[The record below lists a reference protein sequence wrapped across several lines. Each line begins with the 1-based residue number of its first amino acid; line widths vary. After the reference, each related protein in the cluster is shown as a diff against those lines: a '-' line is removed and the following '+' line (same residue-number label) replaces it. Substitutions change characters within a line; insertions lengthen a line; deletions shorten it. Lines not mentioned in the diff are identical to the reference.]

1 MKHLLTPPSLP
12 KKFRRSIDLCAKY
25 RPVFTLSVDEL
36 GCCKNAE
43 ATFPLQ
49 PGTRPIDRAP
59 YRTSPRVQKQS
70 DDQVDK
76 LFKQGIIEE
85 RTNAWGFL
93 FLLSARLMG
102 HHGPVLTTV
111 TLFTVI

>member
-1 MKHLLTPPSLP
+1 MACLLFPYFVIFPFFSTSFFFFLR
-12 KKFRRSIDLCAKY
+12 F
-25 RPVFTLSVDEL
+25 LSADEL
-36 GCCKNAE
+36 GCCKMAQG
-43 ATFPLQ
+43 TFPLQ